1 MSNPEPNLNRFY
13 EFMDLQDIQNQN
25 QNHEMLLLPALQ

>member
-13 EFMDLQDIQNQN
+13 GFMDLQDIKNQN
-25 QNHEMLLLPALQ
+25 QNHEMLLLQAVQ